1 MALVLGAWLAFSGLV
16 PFLVGLAS
24 RERSRRLR
32 RDGVKTWAVVVLA
45 PRQPSD
51 DLTDRKVALEYS
63 LADGRVME
71 QPIGVAG
78 RKASALV
85 PGQRV
90 LIWYAPNDPA
100 DILVYGRDGQ
110 VSDRI
115 FTLLGAALLLAGVL
129 IAGLG
134 Q

>member
-1 MALVLGAWLAFSGLV
+1 MALVLGAWLALSGLV

-32 RDGVKTWAVVVLA
+32 RDGVKTWAVVVPA

-51 DLTDRKVALEYS
+51 DLTDREVAVEYS

-90 LIWYAPNDPA
+90 L
-100 DILVYGRDGQ
+100 
-110 VSDRI
+110 
-115 FTLLGAALLLAGVL
+115 
-129 IAGLG
+129 
-134 Q
+134 